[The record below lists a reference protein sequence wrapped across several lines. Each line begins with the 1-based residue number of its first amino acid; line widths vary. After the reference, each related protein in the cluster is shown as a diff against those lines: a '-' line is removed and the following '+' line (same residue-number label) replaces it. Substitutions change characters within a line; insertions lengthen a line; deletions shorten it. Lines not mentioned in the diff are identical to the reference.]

1 MRSKGLIPA
10 LAAAALLFAV
20 QSRADGSIP
29 AGARNIATTSGT
41 KSCTYENLNTYN
53 SLFNGV
59 KDRWLGLKPKPATDY
74 YPSETVTFLE
84 TRPVVNAY
92 RVLRG
97 NANSGDR
104 KQVRQATTW
113 EFYGSNDGGVTLT
126 LLHAQT
132 EPVQWYDGTTP
143 IIDNVDCVFDNTTPY
158 STYKFRVTGN
168 GGDSYAAIDDVE
180 LYCLERT
187 DTLTIA
193 NNGFDVGSPTPA
205 YGVVTGLAPGDE
217 VRLSVADTRVVN
229 PATSRRYELTGFTI
243 TDFDGTVLHDGTPDE
258 LPYTYVHGTRA
269 TTVTWNWSDP
279 LAEYIA
285 VHRTDLTSPENA
297 NLNEISDGMMDGSP
311 VTYYNGG
318 ARADN
323 GPQFLFDGTATQ
335 SSRWFLGC
343 AAPFY
348 AQYVFKENTAEVR
361 RSVTGLRLVTNS
373 SPQGARQLRGFDFEG
388 SNDGTSWTTLLSLSV
403 SSPEK
408 ITSNSWDL
416 DNTDSYS
423 RYRFVARETD
433 GKNLEIYELEFYGYR
448 GADVLEIRG
457 TPAYGQPE
465 PDYGITEGLAAGR
478 ALTLTAPTDEI
489 VVSEDEKSVCTGYV
503 LATEGSDPVTNIGT
517 SCSYVHSGRGTVCTW
532 VFSSTYRQRVGV
544 RGSGSVDCED
554 DFFAAGG
561 TALTI
566 TATPASADEPFLEWQ
581 GDVPEGQA
589 NNPVLRFTVDRP
601 RSLTAVFAAPTYVSA
616 TGDDAN
622 DGSSWEKAVRTV
634 SRAWEISGGAGK
646 ICLGEGEFEV
656 KPGVVNVAQSLQL
669 IGLGPDKSVLVADNS
684 EGSGTVLTV
693 GNERAVVTGVHIKG
707 GVIESG
713 TGAGLVLT
721 AGTVTNC
728 WIEGCSSPGNAGG
741 AWLNGTGLLVDS
753 VVTNC
758 TAGEKAGGVYV
769 TKGTFRRNM
778 VTDCRAVSVGGAYF
792 ASATTVADAVFRG
805 NASTGIGTYD
815 NGGAIGCGEENI
827 LFTNCVFEANSASHY
842 SGVIDR
848 CPASVVFEDC
858 LFARNTA
865 AGRDGVGDHFY
876 GTIRRSRLV
885 GNSGFGEYGGT
896 LCLDANG
903 KMENC
908 LVTGGSGGGCVIYC
922 NEKTIIENCTIVSNR
937 CTSAGAVNF
946 GDRVRSNEESW
957 VRNSVFAENYSGTG
971 DDLVLSNWTGSAF
984 LAVHCC
990 IPGHDPSVLGEGSI
1004 TNAPLFTDAARG
1016 DYTFGWKSPCVNAGD
1031 NSYVQAGEVDLLGN
1045 PRIHR
1050 FGGRAKHEIVDM
1062 GCYESPFRRTKGL
1075 SILVH

>member
-29 AGARNIATTSGT
+29 AGAKNIATTSGT

-84 TRPVVNAY
+84 ARPVVNAY
-92 RVLRG
+92 RVWRG
-97 NANSGDR
+97 SNSYDTPKCQG
-104 KQVRQATTW
+104 RQATTW
-113 EFYGSNDGGVTLT
+113 EFFGSNDGGANWTLI
-126 LLHAQT
+126 HEQT
-132 EPVQWYDGTTP
+132 EPVQWYDGATLL
-143 IIDNVDCVFDNTTPY
+143 IDNFDCVFDNTTPY

-187 DTLTIA
+187 DTLTVA

-205 YGVVTGLAPGDE
+205 YGVVTGLAPDDE
-217 VRLSVADTRVVN
+217 VRLSMTDTRVVN

-285 VHRTDLTSPENA
+285 AHRTDLTSPENA

-318 ARADN
+318 TRATY

-335 SSRWFLGC
+335 NSRWFLGC

-348 AQYVFKENTAEVR
+348 AQYVFKENAAEVR
-361 RSVTGLRLVTNS
+361 RSVTGLRLATNG
-373 SPQGARQLRGFDFEG
+373 SPQGGRQLRGFDFEG

-503 LATEGSDPVTNIGT
+503 LVTEGSDPVTNLGT
-517 SCSYVHSGRGTVCTW
+517 TCSYVHSGRGTVCTW

-601 RSLTAVFAAPTYVSA
+601 RSLTAVFAAPTYVSE

-634 SRAWEISGGAGK
+634 ARAWEISGGAGK

-669 IGLGPDKSVLVADNS
+669 IGLGPDRSVLVADNS
-684 EGSGTVLTV
+684 EGGGTVLTV
-693 GNERAVVTGVHIKG
+693 GNERAVVTGVRIRG
-707 GVIESG
+707 GEIESG
-713 TGAGLVLT
+713 NGAGLVLT

-741 AWLNGTGLLVDS
+741 VWLNGTGLLVDC
-753 VVTNC
+753 VITNC
-758 TAGEKAGGVYV
+758 TAVERAGGVYV
-769 TKGTFRRNM
+769 SAGTFLRNR
-778 VTDCRAVSVGGAYF
+778 VADCRVTGDRGAAGGAYF
-792 ASATTVADAVFRG
+792 QNDAAVADSVFCG
-805 NASTGIGTYD
+805 NTAYS
-815 NGGAIGCGEENI
+815 GGAVGCGEKNI
-827 LFTNCVFEANSASHY
+827 LFTNCVFESNSAEVG
-842 SGVIDR
+842 GVIDS
-848 CPASVVFEDC
+848 CPQSVLFEKC
-858 LFARNTA
+858 LFSGNTA
-865 AGRDGVGDHFY
+865 NYRCAVAMHFY
-876 GTIRRSRLV
+876 GTIRHSRLV
-885 GNSGFGEYGGT
+885 FNRGNGDYGGLLNIDGGSASRGVLENSLVFGNSGGQGVIAGGQ
-896 LCLDANG
+896 DARI
-903 KMENC
+903 
-908 LVTGGSGGGCVIYC
+908 L
-922 NEKTIIENCTIVSNR
+922 NCTIVSNQ
-937 CTSAGAVNF
+937 CALHGAVRYTGVEAF
-946 GDRVRSNEESW
+946 AMV
-957 VRNSVFAENYSGTG
+957 VRNSILAENYSGTG

-1004 TNAPLFTDAARG
+1004 AADPLFTDAARG
-1016 DYTFGWKSPCVNAGD
+1016 DYTLSWKSPCVNAGD
-1031 NSYVQAGEVDLLGN
+1031 NSFVRTGEVDLLGN

-1075 SILVH
+1075 SILVR